1 MKETAVNGQ
10 VTNAARLL
18 APTLSVGEATVEQ
31 LQERVQS
38 TIRVENPANIV
49 TLDNEGIL
57 DTNPRAA
64 VYLLPPDMTVLDT
77 CRHMESLGA
86 ERIDALDL
94 VVPVHDPPVGP
105 DRGEVAAYCLRSDP
119 ALQVVLGIEA
129 RDLPRV
135 SIGLAV

>member
-1 MKETAVNGQ
+1 MNPD
-10 VTNAARLL
+10 NH
-18 APTLSVGEATVEQ
+18 P
-31 LQERVQS
+31 

-86 ERIDALDL
+86 ERIDNLQTTDGQ
-94 VVPVHDPPVGP
+94 PIYP
-105 DRGEVAAYCLRSDP
+105 DGTPSP
-119 ALQVVLGIEA
+119 
-129 RDLPRV
+129 
-135 SIGLAV
+135 